1 MRELLDRL
9 LDLLTAAQGQT
20 SLPMASLER
29 SIAAAGYAHLAARR
43 ALAVAIAEE
52 TRETARREGLAAKA
66 SDLETRAVQAL
77 RAGREDL
84 AVEASEAIAAIATE
98 IEASERAA
106 QRFAAEVALARREVD
121 AQRRRLAD
129 LDRGRRL
136 ARVGSALT
144 GSIRGARS
152 GLDSFGEAEAAL
164 AQVISDNEGVRA
176 VRHEMAPTAEHLIE
190 RMSDAGFGEPTHVR
204 ASDVLARLRTAAL
217 GAPASTLI
225 ESTSYSQ

>member
-52 TRETARREGLAAKA
+52 TRETERREGLAARA
-66 SDLETRAVQAL
+66 SDIETRAVEAL

-84 AVEASEAIAAIATE
+84 AVEASETIAAIATE

-121 AQRRRLAD
+121 ARRRRLAD

-136 ARVGSALT
+136 ASALT
-144 GSIRGARS
+144 DTMRTSRS

-164 AQVISDNEGVRA
+164 AQVVADNHDARA
-176 VRHEMAPTAEHLIE
+176 VRHEMAPSAEHLIE

-204 ASDVLARLRTAAL
+204 AGDVLARLRTAAL
-217 GAPASTLI
+217 GAPVSTLI
-225 ESTSYSQ
+225 ESTSHSQ